1 VTLDGA
7 VLPKKEILMADR
19 RPYHREPE
27 EKRREQLMQ
36 AALDLIAEGGP
47 QAATVREIAARA
59 GVTPGLIR
67 HYFQTKEA
75 LTRAAYRHLMDGM
88 TAQSAEE
95 LTSSPAEPRA
105 RLAAFIAASMR
116 PPVLD
121 AQAVALWAGFLHD
134 IQRDPEMRE
143 VHRASYLHYRD
154 TLEALIGA
162 LPRERSTAGL
172 RQDAIACNALI
183 DGLWMEGSI
192 LTDTFTPDHLTEI
205 ALRSCGAIL
214 GVDLAGAYLRPMGN

>member
-1 VTLDGA
+1 MAG
-7 VLPKKEILMADR
+7 KEIIMADR

-27 EKRREQLMQ
+27 ETRREHLMQ

-47 QAATVREIAARA
+47 QAATVRAIAARA

-67 HYFQTKEA
+67 HYFQTKET

-88 TAQSAEE
+88 TAQSAKV
-95 LTSSPAEPRA
+95 LTSSPAEPKA

-121 AQAVALWAGFLHD
+121 AQAVALWAGFLYD

-143 VHRASYLHYRD
+143 VHRATYLHYRD
-154 TLEALIGA
+154 TLEALIRA
-162 LPRERSTAGL
+162 LPRMRSNEGL
-172 RQDAIACNALI
+172 RHDAIACNAVI

-192 LTDTFTPDHLTEI
+192 LTDTFASDDLTDI
-205 ALRSCGAIL
+205 VLRSCGAII
-214 GVDLAGAYLRPMGN
+214 GVDLQSAFLRPIGSLT

>member
-1 VTLDGA
+1 MGSG
-7 VLPKKEILMADR
+7 MAER
-19 RPYHREPE
+19 RPYRRETE

-67 HYFQTKEA
+67 HYFQSKEA

-88 TAQSAEE
+88 TSRSTEE
-95 LTSSPAEPRA
+95 LDRAPAEPRA

-121 AQAVALWAGFLHD
+121 AQAVVLWAGFLHD
-134 IQRDPEMRE
+134 IQRDGDMRE

-154 TLEALIGA
+154 TLQDLIAA
-162 LPRERSTAGL
+162 LPRDRDAAGL
-172 RQDAIACNALI
+172 RRDAVACNGLI

-192 LTDTFTPDHLTEI
+192 LSDTFGTEELTDI

-214 GVDLAGAYLRPMGN
+214 GVDLLGAYVRPIGKA

>member
-1 VTLDGA
+1 MAG
-7 VLPKKEILMADR
+7 KEIVLADR
-19 RPYHREPE
+19 RPYRREPE

-47 QAATVREIAARA
+47 QAATVRAIAARA

-95 LTSSPAEPRA
+95 LTSSLAEPKA
-105 RLAAFIAASMR
+105 RLAAFVAASMR

-134 IQRDPEMRE
+134 IQRDPVMRD

-154 TLEALIGA
+154 TLEALIRA
-162 LPRERSTAGL
+162 LPRLRSNEGL
-172 RQDAIACNALI
+172 RHDAIACNAVI
-183 DGLWMEGSI
+183 DGLWIEGSI
-192 LTDTFTPDHLTEI
+192 LTDTFDSDNLTDI

-214 GVDLAGAYLRPMGN
+214 GVDLHSAFLRPIGSMT

>member
-1 VTLDGA
+1 LAG
-7 VLPKKEILMADR
+7 KEIIMADR

-27 EKRREQLMQ
+27 ETRREHLMQ

-47 QAATVREIAARA
+47 QAATVRAIAARA

-67 HYFQTKEA
+67 HYFQTKET

-88 TAQSAEE
+88 TAQSAKV
-95 LTSSPAEPRA
+95 LTSSPAEPKA

-121 AQAVALWAGFLHD
+121 AQAVALWAGFLYD

-143 VHRASYLHYRD
+143 VHRATYLHYRD
-154 TLEALIGA
+154 TLEALIRA
-162 LPRERSTAGL
+162 LPRMRSNEGL
-172 RQDAIACNALI
+172 RHDAIACNAVI

-192 LTDTFTPDHLTEI
+192 LTDTFASDDLTDI
-205 ALRSCGAIL
+205 VLRSCGAII
-214 GVDLAGAYLRPMGN
+214 GVDLQSAFLRPIGSLT

>member
-1 VTLDGA
+1 
-7 VLPKKEILMADR
+7 MADR
-19 RPYHREPE
+19 RPYRREPE

-67 HYFQTKEA
+67 HYFQSKEA

-88 TAQSAEE
+88 TARSSDE
-95 LTSSPAEPRA
+95 LTLAPAEPRA

-134 IQRDPEMRE
+134 IQRDPDMRE

-154 TLEALIGA
+154 QLQGLIGA
-162 LPRERSTAGL
+162 LNRSRDAVGL
-172 RQDAIACNALI
+172 EQDAVACNAVI

-192 LTDTFTPDHLTEI
+192 LADSFGHDELTDI

-214 GVDLAGAYLRPMGN
+214 GVDLLGAYLRPLGKA

>member
-1 VTLDGA
+1 MV
-7 VLPKKEILMADR
+7 DR
-19 RPYHREPE
+19 RPYRREPE

-36 AALDLIAEGGP
+36 AALDLIAEGGA

-67 HYFQTKEA
+67 HYFQSKEA

-88 TAQSAEE
+88 TARSADE
-95 LTSSPAEPRA
+95 LTLSPAEPRA

-121 AQAVALWAGFLHD
+121 AQAVWLWAGFLPG
-134 IQRDPEMRE
+134 IQRDPDMRE

-154 TLEALIGA
+154 TLEALIRA
-162 LPRERSTAGL
+162 VPRLRSDDGL
-172 RQDAIACNALI
+172 RQDAIACNAII

-192 LTDTFTPDHLTEI
+192 LTDTFTPEDLTEI

-214 GVDLAGAYLRPMGN
+214 GVDLQGAFLSPMGSLP

>member
-1 VTLDGA
+1 
-7 VLPKKEILMADR
+7 MAER

-27 EKRREQLMQ
+27 EKRRTQLMR

-67 HYFQTKEA
+67 HYFHSKDA

-88 TAQSAEE
+88 TAQSDEE
-95 LTSSPAEPRA
+95 LTATPSEPRA

-121 AQAVALWAGFLHD
+121 AKAVALWAGFLHD
-134 IQRDPEMRE
+134 VQRDAEMLE

-154 TLEALIGA
+154 RLQALITA
-162 LPRERSTAGL
+162 LPRERSAEGL

-192 LTDTFTPDHLTEI
+192 LTDTFKPDDLTEI

-214 GVDLAGAYLRPMGN
+214 GADLRVAYLRPMGSLT

>member
-1 VTLDGA
+1 MT
-7 VLPKKEILMADR
+7 DR
-19 RPYHREPE
+19 RPYRREPE
-27 EKRREQLMQ
+27 EKRREQLMR
-36 AALDLIAEGGP
+36 ATLDLIAAGGP

-67 HYFQTKEA
+67 HYFQSKEA

-88 TAQSAEE
+88 TAQSADE
-95 LTSSPAEPRA
+95 LTSAPAEPRA

-134 IQRDPEMRE
+134 IQRDPDMRE

-154 TLEALIGA
+154 TLEALIAA
-162 LPRERSTAGL
+162 LPRNRDAKGL
-172 RQDAIACNALI
+172 QQDAVACNAVV

-192 LTDTFTPDHLTEI
+192 LTDTFGPDELSDI

-214 GVDLAGAYLRPMGN
+214 GVDLVGAFLRPIVKRP

>member
-1 VTLDGA
+1 
-7 VLPKKEILMADR
+7 MAQR
-19 RPYHREPE
+19 RRYRRETE

-67 HYFQTKEA
+67 HYFQSKEA

-88 TAQSAEE
+88 TARSSEE
-95 LTSSPAEPRA
+95 LTSAPAEPGA

-134 IQRDPEMRE
+134 IQRDPDMRE
-143 VHRASYLHYRD
+143 VHRASYLKYRD
-154 TLEALIGA
+154 TLEELIA
-162 LPRERSTAGL
+162 AVPRDRSARDL
-172 RQDAIACNALI
+172 RRDAIACNALI

-192 LTDTFTPDHLTEI
+192 LTDAFSSDELTDI

-214 GVDLAGAYLRPMGN
+214 GIDLVGAYGRPIATVS